1 VALLLFAISLAL
13 LFSGMADA
21 TSFESPQHAVPG
33 LARMLAA
40 EDWAGLARAYAL
52 DGTGIERREL
62 ESGRYFKRSPA
73 AASHPAGLDRW
84 RHPFPPGYRYL
95 SHTTQGDE
103 ALVQVGIEIDQGG
116 GMVQRG
122 LREFR
127 MRKSSGGWQVLPGRT
142 DTLVRRWTAAA
153 LRAHVSRARASLENP
168 KAEAEANR
176 IESLLRAEPRAPL
189 ALADRTAELEQQRVE
204 TVTHFT
210 STMSAAREQTD
221 EDRRELARL
230 EQEIQRLDMERRLVA
245 GLRGRL
251 TAASSR

>member
-1 VALLLFAISLAL
+1 MNFRLFALSLVL
-13 LFSGMADA
+13 SLSGMAEA
-21 TSFESPQHAVPG
+21 TFFESPQQAVPA

-40 EDWAGLARAYAL
+40 EDWAGLARAYVL

-62 ESGRYFKRSPA
+62 ESGRYFKRSSA
-73 AASHPAGLDRW
+73 AASHPAGLERW

-116 GMVQRG
+116 GIVQRG

-127 MRKSSGGWQVLPGRT
+127 MRKTARGWQVLPDRT
-142 DTLVRRWTAAA
+142 DSLVRRWTAAA
-153 LRAHVSRARASLENP
+153 LRAHVSRVRATLENP

-176 IESLLRAEPRAPL
+176 IESLLRAEPRASL

-221 EDRRELARL
+221 EDRRVLARL
-230 EQEIQRLDMERRLVA
+230 EQEIQRLDMERKLLA

-251 TAASSR
+251 AAASSR